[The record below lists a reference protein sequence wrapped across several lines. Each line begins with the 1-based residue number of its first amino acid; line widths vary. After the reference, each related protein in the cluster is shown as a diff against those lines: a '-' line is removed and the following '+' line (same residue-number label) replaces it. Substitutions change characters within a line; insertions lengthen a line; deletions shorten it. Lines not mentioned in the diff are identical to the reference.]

1 MDFLKSSEFL
11 SKLHSLHTCQ
21 LLVFKIENTDSK
33 LTEYIFPLQDGQ
45 GNGISI
51 FMKLYYL
58 ILNIRPA

>member
-21 LLVFKIENTDSK
+21 LLVFRIENTDSK

-51 FMKLYYL
+51 FMNC
-58 ILNIRPA
+58 II